1 MEEMRAE
8 PRRSS
13 GQLWTGLQADIL
25 QTSGGAMEF
34 VPSAIHHVSMHVG
47 RPVRAECRVENR
59 IHGRLQA
66 PGNIDVIPMGCG
78 VRWVDDG
85 PTRVLSLLLQPQ
97 LVSTA
102 ARDIGLNED
111 LVSIAPQM
119 QLDDP
124 SLRHICWAIVAELE
138 DGAPSGRVYGDSLGL
153 ALASHLLQRFTRTPR
168 RAGAAQLSQR
178 QMQRVREYIEEH
190 LSEDLALSELAMIA
204 GLSPSHFKVVF
215 KTSVGIPVHQYI
227 IRRRVEVAARLLL
240 HGSTAAEAAK
250 QAGFADQSH
259 MARCMRRVLGMT
271 PRDIRVI

>member
-1 MEEMRAE
+1 MRAV
-8 PRRSS
+8 PLHSS
-13 GQLWTGLQADIL
+13 GRFWTGLQADIL
-25 QTSGGAMEF
+25 ETSGGAMEF
-34 VPSAIHHVSMHVG
+34 LPGAIHHVSMHVG

-59 IHGRLQA
+59 IHRRLQA

-97 LVSTA
+97 LFSTA
-102 ARDIGLNED
+102 ARDVGLNEAR
-111 LVSIAPQM
+111 VRIASEM

-153 ALASHLLQRFTRTPR
+153 ALAAHLLQRFARTPR
-168 RAGAAQLSQR
+168 RPGGPQPSRRQVQL
-178 QMQRVREYIEEH
+178 VRDYIEEH
-190 LSEDLALSELAMIA
+190 LSEDLGLTELAMIA

-215 KTSVGIPVHQYI
+215 KSYVGIPVHQYI
-227 IRRRVEVAARLLL
+227 IRRRVEFVARLLL
-240 HGSTAAEAAK
+240 HGSPAAEAAK
-250 QAGFADQSH
+250 RAGFADQSH

-271 PRDIRVI
+271 PRDIRTI